1 MLLLRPLI
9 RYADFKGR
17 ARRGEYWL
25 FVTVQGIVLGLPIGL
40 GLASASSGSAAG
52 GAALLGMMALT
63 GLLIIAL
70 IVPNYALLARRLHDI
85 DKSAKWMGLLLP
97 GVLSQIMIIGSAF
110 EVARHAATNAPA
122 ETAVPALLA
131 GLGAAGVMGIVGM
144 VCNLILFVMTMLP
157 GTAGSNRFGHDPKDP
172 SGQINDIASVFDD
185 DKLEDLFAQA
195 RRERQAAEGPYKPVF
210 DFGPGPA
217 TPEPVARPAVSWSTP
232 AYDPGIAP
240 SRPFG
245 RRAG

>member
-25 FVTVQGIVLGLPIGL
+25 FVTVQGIVLGLPLGL
-40 GLASASSGSAAG
+40 GLASASNGGGAG
-52 GAALLGMMALT
+52 GGILLGMTGLT
-63 GLLIIAL
+63 GLLMAAL

-85 DKSAKWMGLLLP
+85 DKSARWMGLLLP
-97 GVLSQIMIIGSAF
+97 GIVSQVMIIGAVF
-110 EVARHAATNAPA
+110 EVARNAALDAPA

-131 GLGAAGVMGIVGM
+131 GLGAAGLMGIVGM

-157 GTAGSNRFGHDPKDP
+157 GTRGSNRFGADPKDP

-185 DKLEDLFAQA
+185 DRLEDLFAEAKREA
-195 RRERQAAEGPYKPVF
+195 RAAEGPYKPVF

-217 TPEPVARPAVSWSTP
+217 TPEPAVRPAVSWSTP